1 MQKNDSVP
9 RSAASDFSHRNFD
22 EKTEAPQEHTEREKQ
37 FFEELGEGI
46 LEVLPDGYGFL
57 RAENCLPGAN
67 DVYVSPAQIRRF
79 NLKTGDRVMGNVRPA
94 REGEKVG
101 GLVYVQTVNGDA
113 PYLAIHR
120 PNFED
125 LTPIYPEEKLKL
137 ETVQRELSGRII
149 DLIAPIGKGQR
160 GMIVAP
166 PKVGKTILLTK
177 MANAITCNH
186 KEVHLIVL
194 LIDERPEEVTDI
206 QRSIEGENVQI
217 VYSTFDEEPEHHK
230 KVTEMVLE
238 RSEAHGGAGEGSG
251 YPAGQHY
258 SFGACV

>member
-1 MQKNDSVP
+1 MSDLEKRTLVELRKMAKELGIPAISGLKKRELIEKIEQSSEVQKNDSVP

-101 GLVYVQTVNGDA
+101 ESVVQPIRFPWRFVRRED
-113 PYLAIHR
+113 R
-120 PNFED
+120 PS
-125 LTPIYPEEKLKL
+125 
-137 ETVQRELSGRII
+137 V
-149 DLIAPIGKGQR
+149 
-160 GMIVAP
+160 
-166 PKVGKTILLTK
+166 
-177 MANAITCNH
+177 C
-186 KEVHLIVL
+186 
-194 LIDERPEEVTDI
+194 
-206 QRSIEGENVQI
+206 
-217 VYSTFDEEPEHHK
+217 
-230 KVTEMVLE
+230 
-238 RSEAHGGAGEGSG
+238 AG
-251 YPAGQHY
+251 
-258 SFGACV
+258 